1 MGEWGLSGW
10 CEWVEGSNHTSI
22 QAQSG
27 SIKLENCIWKRN
39 LCQED
44 SGLLMPTCHLVSP
57 ILHIA
62 KLYLNS
68 LSTEVAKISMR
79 DSLTLPRTAPGAVLM
94 ARHTPPPP
102 LLKG

>member
-1 MGEWGLSGW
+1 MGEEWVVG
-10 CEWVEGSNHTSI
+10 EWVEGSNPTSI

-27 SIKLENCIWKRN
+27 STKLENCVWKRN

-57 ILHIA
+57 ILHTA

-68 LSTEVAKISMR
+68 LSNEVAKISMR
-79 DSLTLPRTAPGAVLM
+79 ESLTLPRTAPGAVLM
-94 ARHTPPPP
+94 ARHTLLPP
-102 LLKG
+102 

>member
-1 MGEWGLSGW
+1 MGEEWVVG
-10 CEWVEGSNHTSI
+10 EWVEGSNPTST

-27 SIKLENCIWKRN
+27 SLKLENCVWKRN

-44 SGLLMPTCHLVSP
+44 SGLLMPTCHLLSP

-68 LSTEVAKISMR
+68 LSTEAAEISMR
-79 DSLTLPRTAPGAVLM
+79 GSLALPRTAPGAVLM
-94 ARHTPPPP
+94 ARHTLPPP